1 MPITRYTTV
10 VFMTTLMG
18 GLVTPVHGQPL
29 TETYTPYQTLL
40 NDYLVEQRTDTG
52 GLVSAF
58 DYQAALEDPTTRK
71 RLKQQ
76 NRLLAHFDTD
86 TLDSREKALAFW
98 NNAYNYFMIETILTE
113 TVDGELVDSV
123 WDYGGQYNPFSDS
136 VFQLQEHWIG
146 DARYSLDQIEKDIL
160 LGKSFENKGWKEARV
175 HFTVNCASVGC
186 PPLRKTLY
194 TADNIERLM
203 TENTRLAMKS
213 GRQMRIEGDTLHLSQ
228 LFDWYSADFK
238 AEGGSIRGFIEDYT
252 GEDVAEAVAA
262 TDTIRFIDYDWSL
275 NKPANFP
282 ELNAR

>member
-1 MPITRYTTV
+1 MPITRYSTGAI
-10 VFMTTLMG
+10 MATLMG

-29 TETYTPYQTLL
+29 AETYTPYQKLL

-58 DYQAALEDPTTRK
+58 DYEAALEDPKTSK

-76 NRLLAHFDTD
+76 NRLLAKFDTD

-113 TVDGELVDSV
+113 TVDGGLVDSV
-123 WDYGGQYNPFSDS
+123 WDYGGRYNPFRDS
-136 VFQLQEHWIG
+136 VFQWQEHRIG
-146 DARYSLDQIEKDIL
+146 DAHYSLDQIEKDIL
-160 LGKSFENKGWKEARV
+160 LGESFENKGWKEARV

-186 PPLRKTLY
+186 PPLRETLY

-203 TENTRLAMKS
+203 TENTRFAMQTE
-213 GRQMRIEGDTLHLSQ
+213 RQMRIEGDTLYLSQ
-228 LFDWYSADFK
+228 LFDWYSGDFE
-238 AEGGSIRGFIEDYT
+238 AEGGSIRDFIGDYT
-252 GEDVAEAVAA
+252 GQDITEAVAD

-275 NKPANFP
+275 NKPSNFP
-282 ELNAR
+282 ELKTR